1 MMHPENPAQ
10 WMREN
15 GLKFQKGI
23 APGNKSGKE
32 RQGMYLHEVE
42 ITKNLS
48 DVFKTANGST
58 PLRSKLIMAQHADKV
73 NSCSKVVDEN
83 GEPLVVHHASKK
95 QFEEFITK
103 NTSRAG

>member
-1 MMHPENPAQ
+1 MWLMEYIG
-10 WMREN
+10 EVVV
-15 GLKFQKGI
+15 
-23 APGNKSGKE
+23 KSGKE

-83 GEPLVVHHASKK
+83 GEPLL
-95 QFEEFITK
+95 
-103 NTSRAG
+103 AGVCWHDP